1 MTERLIKRGGV
12 RLCAESFG
20 DRHDPAVLLI
30 MGATASMLWWPDDFC
45 RQLAARGFFVV
56 RYDNRD
62 TGRSTTYPHG
72 TTPYTLD
79 DLAGDA
85 LTVLDDYGIA
95 RAHVMGM
102 SLGGMLGQMLALMV
116 PHRIAS
122 LTMIASARF
131 DVDDP
136 DLPGIDPD
144 FLAAFGGMD
153 AVDWR
158 DEAAVVAFQLSLAR
172 IINGR
177 VRPFDEARMKS
188 LARREFRRAG
198 DLFAMFNHSGLAGG
212 ESWQG
217 RLGTL
222 DLPALVIHGTA
233 DPILPYPH
241 GVALAAAVPGARLL
255 TLEGAGHDLAPEDW
269 PAILDGFAETA
280 GRDGLSGAAA

>member
-1 MTERLIKRGGV
+1 MAERLIKRDGV
-12 RLCAESFG
+12 RICAEAFG
-20 DRHDPAVLLI
+20 DPADPPVLLI

-45 RQLAARGFFVV
+45 RRLAGRGFFVV

-62 TGRSTTYPHG
+62 TGRSSTYPHG

-85 LTVLDDYGIA
+85 LLVLDDYAIA
-95 RAHVMGM
+95 RAQVIGM
-102 SLGGMLGQMLALMV
+102 SLGGMLGQMLALIAPERV
-116 PHRIAS
+116 AS

-131 DVDDP
+131 DAEDP

-144 FLAAFGGMD
+144 FLAAFDGMD
-153 AVDWR
+153 SVDWQ
-158 DEAAVVAFQLSLAR
+158 DEESVVTFQLALAR
-172 IINGR
+172 ITNGR
-177 VRPFDEARMKS
+177 VRPFDEARMAS
-188 LARREFRRAG
+188 LARREFRRAD
-198 DLFAMFNHSGLAGG
+198 DLFAMFNHAGLAGG
-212 ESWQG
+212 ETWRG

-233 DPILPYPH
+233 DPILPHPH

-269 PAILDGFAETA
+269 PAILDAFADLASRAE
-280 GRDGLSGAAA
+280 LSGAAP